1 MDIIFEPRGA
11 FLLASATGTISLR
24 EAIDSCRKM
33 CDFAARLRVRK
44 ILFDCLALDGDLS
57 ADERFELGK
66 TIAEY
71 CQMRL
76 KVPAAVAVIGK
87 SPSVTGLCVKIAANR
102 GMPVEMFSDR
112 ELGLEW
118 LRSRP

>member
-1 MDIIFEPRGA
+1 MDLILEPRGT
-11 FLLASATGTISLR
+11 FLLATATGKISLH
-24 EAIDSCRKM
+24 EALDSCRKM
-33 CDFAARLRVRK
+33 CDFTAGLRLRK

-76 KVPAAVAVIGK
+76 RVPAAVAVIGK

-112 ELGLEW
+112 QLGLDW
-118 LRSRP
+118 LKTRP